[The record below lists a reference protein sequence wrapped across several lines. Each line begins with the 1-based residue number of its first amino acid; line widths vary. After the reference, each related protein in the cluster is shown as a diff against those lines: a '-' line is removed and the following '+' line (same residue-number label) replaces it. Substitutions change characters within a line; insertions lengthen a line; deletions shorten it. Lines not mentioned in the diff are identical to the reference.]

1 MELSQFDEYQE
12 ATTLDSI
19 AMLARAILLDKV
31 SIVNGRIVVDPF
43 FND

>member
-19 AMLARAILLDKV
+19 AMLARAILLDRV

>member
-19 AMLARAILLDKV
+19 AILARAILLDRV
-31 SIVNGRIVVDPF
+31 SIVDGRITVDPF

>member
-1 MELSQFDEYQE
+1 MELNQFDEYQE

-19 AMLARAILLDKV
+19 AMLARAILLDRI
-31 SIVNGRIVVDPF
+31 SIVNGRIIVDPF

>member
-1 MELSQFDEYQE
+1 MELNQFNEYQE

-19 AMLARAILLDKV
+19 AMLARAILLDRV
-31 SIVNGRIVVDPF
+31 SIVDGRIIVDPF